1 MLKTKVLRCRINE
14 VFTKDMLKAIHQ
26 VTDDPTIPDNNSKI
40 DIINEL
46 LTRFEIDY
54 VPIGPGTNR
63 YAILIDGIV
72 FKIALDDWGM
82 RDNLNEFAMSREL
95 QPYVIKVYEVNSLG
109 TIMTCQYVTVIDKD
123 EYLKQKEAI
132 LAILEDLSQS
142 YLLGDVGYV
151 SKNFLNWGYTDEGDL
166 VILDFAYIYKVIA
179 HELLCNNKDCISHPY
194 LEYNSTYTELHCPE
208 CRKKYTFMD
217 IRRRYN
223 KKDEEDLIRL
233 TKELS
238 YKTQGKTYDIEVDVN
253 EEKKP
258 FEVIID
264 DEDDENALSNLTY
277 EELNSNNKE
286 LRNIDIGVDKSM
298 EVINSFVVQKD
309 ENIFDPD
316 VLAKLEERRKNKEET
331 NMSYFMEHLAELQ
344 SGKKKKEEDDFSFY
358 PTAKPVVEEVEEEEQ
373 EDPVDA
379 YTAMLN
385 GFNNS
390 QPQKKSNYQATE
402 KIQENKPRNN
412 NQQNKKKFNEKP
424 VRNVNPS
431 PKQEVKVEE
440 KKQTPKRVIPTRNP
454 EEVVNVNIQKREPV
468 VEEKVEEVKPVENVE
483 VTPVTQQEAEEHFN
497 DIINELQADENAYS
511 VKVPDE
517 ENPLDETKEVKG
529 GETVTDSQKEVLAA
543 LNAPQQTTMSNE
555 EDKAVIKNEDAKPAF
570 SFTPAPS
577 KESDIEALIN
587 SQKRG

>member
-14 VFTKDMLKAIHQ
+14 VFTKDMLKAIHR

-95 QPYVIKVYEVNSLG
+95 QPYVIKVYEVNSSG

-194 LEYNSTYTELHCPE
+194 LEYNSTYTELYCPV
-208 CRKKYTFMD
+208 CKKKYTFMD

-264 DEDDENALSNLTY
+264 DDDENALSNLTY

-286 LRNIDIGVDKSM
+286 LRNIDIGVEKSM
-298 EVINSFVVQKD
+298 EVINSFVVEKD
-309 ENIFDPD
+309 QNIFDPE
-316 VLAKLEERRKNKEET
+316 VLTKIIKRRKNKEDT

-344 SGKKKKEEDDFSFY
+344 SGKKKKEEDFSLY
-358 PTAKPVVEEVEEEEQ
+358 PTKKPGVEEIEEEKHE
-373 EDPVDA
+373 EPIDA

-390 QPQKKSNYQATE
+390 QPQKKPNYQVTE
-402 KIQENKPRNN
+402 KENKPRNN
-412 NQQNKKKFNEKP
+412 NQQNKKKFNEKA

-431 PKQEVKVEE
+431 PKQEAKVEE
-440 KKQTPKRVIPTRNP
+440 KKQTPKRVIPTRIP
-454 EEVVNVNIQKREPV
+454 DDVVNVNIQKREPV
-468 VEEKVEEVKPVENVE
+468 VEEKVEEVKIVENVE
-483 VTPVTQQEAEEHFN
+483 VTTQQEAELYLDN
-497 DIINELQADENAYS
+497 IIEDLQTAENAYS
-511 VKVPDE
+511 VEVPDE

-529 GETVTDSQKEVLAA
+529 GESVTDSQKEVLAA
-543 LNAPQQTTMSNE
+543 LNAPQQTTMTNE
-555 EDKAVIKNEDAKPAF
+555 ENKAVIKNEDAKPAF
-570 SFTPAPS
+570 SFTPAPT

>member
-1 MLKTKVLRCRINE
+1 
-14 VFTKDMLKAIHQ
+14 MLKAIHQ

-72 FKIALDDWGM
+72 FKIALDEWGM

-132 LAILEDLSQS
+132 LSILEDLSQS

-179 HELLCNNKDCISHPY
+179 HELLCNNRDCISHPY

-223 KKDEEDLIRL
+223 KKDEEELIRL

-286 LRNIDIGVDKSM
+286 LRNVDIGVEKSM
-298 EVINSFVVQKD
+298 EVISSFVVQKD

-316 VLAKLEERRKNKEET
+316 VLTKLEERRKNKEET

-344 SGKKKKEEDDFSFY
+344 SGKKKDEKEEFSYFA
-358 PTAKPVVEEVEEEEQ
+358 TAKPVVEDVEEEEEK
-373 EDPVDA
+373 EDAVDA

-385 GFNNS
+385 SFSNPQS
-390 QPQKKSNYQATE
+390 QPQKKSNQQAYE
-402 KIQENKPRNN
+402 KKQENRQKNT
-412 NQQNKKKFNEKP
+412 NQQKKFSAQPKKFNS
-424 VRNVNPS
+424 S
-431 PKQEVKVEE
+431 PKQEVKQEE
-440 KKQTPKRVIPTRNP
+440 KKEKPKRVIPTRNP
-454 EEVVNVNIQKREPV
+454 EEVVAANVQKTPEPEV
-468 VEEKVEEVKPVENVE
+468 KVEETKKDVE
-483 VTPVTQQEAEEHFN
+483 VTPVTQQEAEQNFDE
-497 DIINELQADENAYS
+497 IINELQADENAYS
-511 VKVPDE
+511 VEIPE

-529 GETVTDSQKEVLAA
+529 GESVTDSQKEVLAA
-543 LNAPQQTTMSNE
+543 LNAPQQTTMKNE
-555 EDKAVIKNEDAKPAF
+555 EEKAVIKNEDAKPAF

>member
-14 VFTKDMLKAIHQ
+14 VFTKDMLKAIHR

-95 QPYVIKVYEVNSLG
+95 QPYVIKVYEVNSSG

-194 LEYNSTYTELHCPE
+194 LEYNSTYTELYCPV
-208 CRKKYTFMD
+208 CKKKYTFMD

-264 DEDDENALSNLTY
+264 DDDENALSNLTY

-286 LRNIDIGVDKSM
+286 LRNIDIGVEKSM
-298 EVINSFVVQKD
+298 EVINSFVVEKD
-309 ENIFDPD
+309 QNIFDPE
-316 VLAKLEERRKNKEET
+316 VLTKIIKRRKNKEDT

-344 SGKKKKEEDDFSFY
+344 SGKKKKEEDFSLY
-358 PTAKPVVEEVEEEEQ
+358 PTKKPGVEEIEEEKHE
-373 EDPVDA
+373 EPIDA

-390 QPQKKSNYQATE
+390 QPQKKPNYQATE
-402 KIQENKPRNN
+402 KENKPRNN
-412 NQQNKKKFNEKP
+412 NQQNKKKFNEKA

-431 PKQEVKVEE
+431 PKQEAKVEE
-440 KKQTPKRVIPTRNP
+440 RKQTPKRVIPTRIP
-454 EEVVNVNIQKREPV
+454 DDVVNANIQKREPV
-468 VEEKVEEVKPVENVE
+468 VEEKVEEVKIVENVE
-483 VTPVTQQEAEEHFN
+483 VTTQQEAELYLDN
-497 DIINELQADENAYS
+497 IIEDLQTAENVYS
-511 VKVPDE
+511 VEVPDE

-529 GETVTDSQKEVLAA
+529 GESVTDSQKEVLAA
-543 LNAPQQTTMSNE
+543 LNAPQQTTMTNE
-555 EDKAVIKNEDAKPAF
+555 ENKAVIKNEDAKPAF
-570 SFTPAPS
+570 SFTPAPT

>member
-14 VFTKDMLKAIHQ
+14 VFTKDMLKAIHR

-95 QPYVIKVYEVNSLG
+95 QPYVIKVYEVNSSG

-194 LEYNSTYTELHCPE
+194 LEYNSTYTELYCPV
-208 CRKKYTFMD
+208 CKKKYTFMD

-264 DEDDENALSNLTY
+264 DDDENALSNLTY

-286 LRNIDIGVDKSM
+286 LRNIDIGVEKSM
-298 EVINSFVVQKD
+298 EVINSFVVEKD
-309 ENIFDPD
+309 QNIFDPE
-316 VLAKLEERRKNKEET
+316 VLTKIIKRRKNKEDT

-344 SGKKKKEEDDFSFY
+344 SGKKKKEEDFSLY
-358 PTAKPVVEEVEEEEQ
+358 PMKKPGVEEIEEEKHE
-373 EDPVDA
+373 EPIDA

-390 QPQKKSNYQATE
+390 QPQKKPNYQATE
-402 KIQENKPRNN
+402 KENKPRNN
-412 NQQNKKKFNEKP
+412 NQQNKKKFNEKA

-431 PKQEVKVEE
+431 PKQEAKVEE
-440 KKQTPKRVIPTRNP
+440 RKQTPKRVIPTRIP
-454 EEVVNVNIQKREPV
+454 DDVVNVNIQKREPV
-468 VEEKVEEVKPVENVE
+468 VEEKVEEVKIVENVE
-483 VTPVTQQEAEEHFN
+483 VTTQQEAELYLDN
-497 DIINELQADENAYS
+497 IIEDLQTAENAHS
-511 VKVPDE
+511 VEVPDE

-529 GETVTDSQKEVLAA
+529 GESVTDSQKEVLAA
-543 LNAPQQTTMSNE
+543 LNAPQQTTMTNE
-555 EDKAVIKNEDAKPAF
+555 ENKAVIKNEDAKPAF
-570 SFTPAPS
+570 SFTPAPT

>member
-46 LTRFEIDY
+46 LTRFGIDY

-286 LRNIDIGVDKSM
+286 LRNIDIGVEKSM
-298 EVINSFVVQKD
+298 EVISSFVVQKD

-316 VLAKLEERRKNKEET
+316 VLTKLEERRKNKEET

-344 SGKKKKEEDDFSFY
+344 SGKKKEENEDY
-358 PTAKPVVEEVEEEEQ
+358 PYFATAKPVVEDVEEEEET
-373 EDPVDA
+373 EDAVDA

-390 QPQKKSNYQATE
+390 QSQKKPNYQATE
-402 KIQENKPRNN
+402 KRQENRQKNN
-412 NQQNKKKFNEKP
+412 ANQQKKFSAQPKKFNS
-424 VRNVNPS
+424 S
-431 PKQEVKVEE
+431 PKQEVKLEE
-440 KKQTPKRVIPTRNP
+440 KKEKPKREIPTRNP
-454 EEVVNVNIQKREPV
+454 EEIVSVNVQRTPEPEV
-468 VEEKVEEVKPVENVE
+468 KVEETKTEVE
-483 VTPVTQQEAEEHFN
+483 VTPVTQQEAEDHFN

-511 VKVPDE
+511 VKIPEE

-529 GETVTDSQKEVLAA
+529 GETVTDGQKEVLAA
-543 LNAPQQTTMSNE
+543 LNAPQQATMANE

>member
-72 FKIALDDWGM
+72 FKIALDEWGM

-132 LAILEDLSQS
+132 LSILEDLSQS

-179 HELLCNNKDCISHPY
+179 HELLCNNRDCISHPY

-223 KKDEEDLIRL
+223 KKDEEELIRL

-286 LRNIDIGVDKSM
+286 LRNVDIGVEKSM
-298 EVINSFVVQKD
+298 EVISSFVVQKD

-316 VLAKLEERRKNKEET
+316 VLTKLEERRKNKEET

-344 SGKKKKEEDDFSFY
+344 SGKKKDEKEEFSYFA
-358 PTAKPVVEEVEEEEQ
+358 TAKPVVEDVEEEEEK
-373 EDPVDA
+373 EDAVDA

-385 GFNNS
+385 SFSNPQS
-390 QPQKKSNYQATE
+390 QPQKKSNQQAYE
-402 KIQENKPRNN
+402 KKQENRQKNT
-412 NQQNKKKFNEKP
+412 NQQKKFSAQPKKFNS
-424 VRNVNPS
+424 S
-431 PKQEVKVEE
+431 PKQEVKQEE
-440 KKQTPKRVIPTRNP
+440 KKEKPKRVIPTRNP
-454 EEVVNVNIQKREPV
+454 EEVVAANVQKTPEPEV
-468 VEEKVEEVKPVENVE
+468 KVEETKKDVE
-483 VTPVTQQEAEEHFN
+483 VTPVTQQEAEQNFDE
-497 DIINELQADENAYS
+497 IINELQADENAYS
-511 VKVPDE
+511 VEIPE

-529 GETVTDSQKEVLAA
+529 GESVTDSQKEVLAA
-543 LNAPQQTTMSNE
+543 LNAPQQTTMKNE
-555 EDKAVIKNEDAKPAF
+555 EEKAVIKNEDAKPAF

>member
-14 VFTKDMLKAIHQ
+14 VFTKDMLKAIHR

-95 QPYVIKVYEVNSLG
+95 QHYVIKVYEVNSSG

-194 LEYNSTYTELHCPE
+194 LEYNSTYTELYCPV
-208 CRKKYTFMD
+208 CKKKYTFMD

-264 DEDDENALSNLTY
+264 DDDENALSNLTY

-286 LRNIDIGVDKSM
+286 LRNIDIGVEKSM
-298 EVINSFVVQKD
+298 EVINSFVVEKD
-309 ENIFDPD
+309 QNIFDPE
-316 VLAKLEERRKNKEET
+316 VLTKIIKRRKNKE
-331 NMSYFMEHLAELQ
+331 
-344 SGKKKKEEDDFSFY
+344 D
-358 PTAKPVVEEVEEEEQ
+358 
-373 EDPVDA
+373 
-379 YTAMLN
+379 
-385 GFNNS
+385 
-390 QPQKKSNYQATE
+390 
-402 KIQENKPRNN
+402 
-412 NQQNKKKFNEKP
+412 
-424 VRNVNPS
+424 
-431 PKQEVKVEE
+431 
-440 KKQTPKRVIPTRNP
+440 
-454 EEVVNVNIQKREPV
+454 
-468 VEEKVEEVKPVENVE
+468 
-483 VTPVTQQEAEEHFN
+483 
-497 DIINELQADENAYS
+497 
-511 VKVPDE
+511 
-517 ENPLDETKEVKG
+517 
-529 GETVTDSQKEVLAA
+529 
-543 LNAPQQTTMSNE
+543 
-555 EDKAVIKNEDAKPAF
+555 
-570 SFTPAPS
+570 
-577 KESDIEALIN
+577 
-587 SQKRG
+587 

>member
-14 VFTKDMLKAIHQ
+14 VFTKDMLKAIHR

-194 LEYNSTYTELHCPE
+194 LEYNSIYTELYCPV
-208 CRKKYTFMD
+208 CKKKYTFMD

-258 FEVIID
+258 FEIIID
-264 DEDDENALSNLTY
+264 DDDENALSNLTY

-286 LRNIDIGVDKSM
+286 LRNIDIGVEKSM

-309 ENIFDPD
+309 ENIFDPE
-316 VLAKLEERRKNKEET
+316 VLTKIVERRKNKEDT

-344 SGKKKKEEDDFSFY
+344 SGKKKKEEDFSLY
-358 PTAKPVVEEVEEEEQ
+358 PTKKPGVEEIEEEKHE
-373 EDPVDA
+373 EPIDA

-390 QPQKKSNYQATE
+390 QPQKKPNYQVTE
-402 KIQENKPRNN
+402 KENKPRNN
-412 NQQNKKKFNEKP
+412 NQQNKKKFNEKA

-431 PKQEVKVEE
+431 PKQEAKVEE
-440 KKQTPKRVIPTRNP
+440 KKQTPKRVIPTRIP
-454 EEVVNVNIQKREPV
+454 DDVVNANIQKREPV
-468 VEEKVEEVKPVENVE
+468 VEEKVEEVKIVENVE
-483 VTPVTQQEAEEHFN
+483 VTTQQEAELYLDN
-497 DIINELQADENAYS
+497 IIEDLQTAENAYS
-511 VKVPDE
+511 VEVPDE

-529 GETVTDSQKEVLAA
+529 GESVTDSQKEVLAA
-543 LNAPQQTTMSNE
+543 LNAPQQTTMTNE
-555 EDKAVIKNEDAKPAF
+555 ENKAVIKNEDAKPAF
-570 SFTPAPS
+570 SFTPAPT

>member
-14 VFTKDMLKAIHQ
+14 VFTKDMLKAIHR

-194 LEYNSTYTELHCPE
+194 LEYNSIYTELYCPV
-208 CRKKYTFMD
+208 CKKKYTFMD

-258 FEVIID
+258 FEIIID
-264 DEDDENALSNLTY
+264 DDDENALSNLTY

-286 LRNIDIGVDKSM
+286 LRNIDIGVEKSM

-309 ENIFDPD
+309 ENIFDPE
-316 VLAKLEERRKNKEET
+316 VLTKIVERRKNKEDT

-344 SGKKKKEEDDFSFY
+344 SGKKKKEEDFSLY
-358 PTAKPVVEEVEEEEQ
+358 PTKKPGVEEIEEEKHE
-373 EDPVDA
+373 EPIDA

-390 QPQKKSNYQATE
+390 QPQKKPNYQVTE
-402 KIQENKPRNN
+402 KENKPRNN
-412 NQQNKKKFNEKP
+412 NQQNKKKFNEKA

-431 PKQEVKVEE
+431 PKQEAKVEE
-440 KKQTPKRVIPTRNP
+440 KKQTPKRVIPTRIP
-454 EEVVNVNIQKREPV
+454 DEVVNVNIQKREPV
-468 VEEKVEEVKPVENVE
+468 VEEKVEEVKIVENVE
-483 VTPVTQQEAEEHFN
+483 VTTQQEAELYLDN
-497 DIINELQADENAYS
+497 IIEDLQTAENAYS

-529 GETVTDSQKEVLAA
+529 GESVTDSQKEVLAA
-543 LNAPQQTTMSNE
+543 LNAPQQTTMTNE
-555 EDKAVIKNEDAKPAF
+555 ENKAVIKNEDAKPAF
-570 SFTPAPS
+570 SFTPAPT

>member
-1 MLKTKVLRCRINE
+1 MLKTRVLRCRINE
-14 VFTKDMLKAIHQ
+14 VFTSDMLKAIHK

-46 LTRFEIDY
+46 LTRFGIDY

-82 RDNLNEFAMSREL
+82 RDNLNEFAMSSEL

-109 TIMTCQYVTVIDKD
+109 TIMTCQYVTVIDKE

-132 LAILEDLSQS
+132 LSILEDLSQS

-151 SKNFLNWGYTDEGDL
+151 SKNFLNWGYTDEGEL
-166 VILDFAYIYKVIA
+166 VILDFAYIYKVIS

-194 LEYNSTYTELHCPE
+194 LEYNSTYTDLYCPD

-238 YKTQGKTYDIEVDVN
+238 YSTQGKTYDIEVDVN

-258 FEVIID
+258 FEIAID
-264 DEDDENALSNLTY
+264 EDDDENAFSNLTY
-277 EELNSNNKE
+277 EELNSKE
-286 LRNIDIGVDKSM
+286 LYDVDIGVEKSM
-298 EVINSFVVQKD
+298 EIISSFVVQKD

-316 VLAKLEERRKNKEET
+316 VLVKLEERRKNKEDI
-331 NMSYFMEHLAELQ
+331 NMSYFMERLAELQ
-344 SGKKKKEEDDFSFY
+344 SGKKEKKDEYQSRFTEIMGNQPFKEESKDN
-358 PTAKPVVEEVEEEEQ
+358 EEQ
-373 EDPVDA
+373 EDYVDA
-379 YTAMLN
+379 YMSMLN
-385 GFNNS
+385 SFHAQ
-390 QPQKKSNYQATE
+390 QPQKKQQANDKKNENNQKNNSNY
-402 KIQENKPRNN
+402 
-412 NQQNKKKFNEKP
+412 QNKKKFNTQPAKNHKTEP
-424 VRNVNPS
+424 AQNV
-431 PKQEVKVEE
+431 KQEEKVV
-440 KKQTPKRVIPTRNP
+440 PKRVIPTRNP
-454 EEVVNVNIQKREPV
+454 NEDVEIN
-468 VEEKVEEVKPVENVE
+468 VEEAEREAEDFSE
-483 VTPVTQQEAEEHFN
+483 VTATTQYDSEEQFN
-497 DIINELQADENAYS
+497 DIINELQEEEAPYS
-511 VKVPDE
+511 NDE
-517 ENPLDETKEVKG
+517 ENPLDESKEVKG
-529 GETVTDSQKEVLAA
+529 GENVTEEQKKLFEVIYS
-543 LNAPQQTTMSNE
+543 PQQTVMEKE
-555 EDKAVIKNEDAKPAF
+555 ETKAVIKNEGSKTSF

-587 SQKRG
+587 SQKGK

>member
-14 VFTKDMLKAIHQ
+14 VFTKDMLKAIHR

-95 QPYVIKVYEVNSLG
+95 QPYVIKVYEVNSSG
-109 TIMTCQYVTVIDKD
+109 TIMTCQYVTVIDKE

-194 LEYNSTYTELHCPE
+194 LEYNSTYTELYCPV
-208 CRKKYTFMD
+208 CKKKYTFMD

-264 DEDDENALSNLTY
+264 DDDENALSNLTY

-286 LRNIDIGVDKSM
+286 LRNIDIGVEKSM
-298 EVINSFVVQKD
+298 EVINSFVVEKD
-309 ENIFDPD
+309 QNIFDPE
-316 VLAKLEERRKNKEET
+316 VLTKIIKRRKNKEDT

-344 SGKKKKEEDDFSFY
+344 SGKKKKEEDFSLY
-358 PTAKPVVEEVEEEEQ
+358 PTKKPGVEEIEEEKHE
-373 EDPVDA
+373 EPIDA

-390 QPQKKSNYQATE
+390 QPQKKPNYQVTE
-402 KIQENKPRNN
+402 KENKPRNN
-412 NQQNKKKFNEKP
+412 NQQNKKKFNEKA

-431 PKQEVKVEE
+431 PKQEAKVEE
-440 KKQTPKRVIPTRNP
+440 KKQTPKRVIPTRIP
-454 EEVVNVNIQKREPV
+454 DDVVNVNIQKREPV
-468 VEEKVEEVKPVENVE
+468 VEEKVEEVKIVENVE
-483 VTPVTQQEAEEHFN
+483 VTTQQEAELYLDN
-497 DIINELQADENAYS
+497 IIEDLQTAENAYS

-529 GETVTDSQKEVLAA
+529 GESVTDSQKEVLAA
-543 LNAPQQTTMSNE
+543 LNAPQQTTMTNE
-555 EDKAVIKNEDAKPAF
+555 ENKAVIKNEDAKPAF
-570 SFTPAPS
+570 SFTPAPT